1 VFQALTRDI
10 RLYMRLIAMQVK
22 AQMQYKVDLALD
34 VLTYFL
40 LTALEFATL
49 LIYFVPFPTLLD
61 WRMGEVAL
69 LGAVVSIGFGLAELF
84 GGGIDNFEVIIR
96 QGDFDRILLR
106 PVTALMQVSTTQ
118 FRLRRFGRITQGL
131 SAFGLALFF
140 LRDAHL
146 VWTPLKILVLCL
158 GVLSSAL
165 IFVSVLLLGATVC
178 FWTVETTELTNI
190 LTYGGREMLSYPLTI
205 YHQLLQ
211 RLFVFIVPL
220 AFGTYIPVCY
230 VLGRALPFALPNW
243 LAFFSPLIAL
253 LFALVALAFWR
264 FGVHR
269 YQSTGS

>member
-1 VFQALTRDI
+1 MFHALARDV
-10 RLYMRLIAMQVK
+10 RLYVCLITMQMK

-40 LTALEFATL
+40 VTALEFATL
-49 LIYFVPFPTLLD
+49 LIYFVPFPTLLG

-69 LGAVVSIGFGLAELF
+69 LGAVVSISFGLAELF

-118 FRLRRFGRITQGL
+118 FRLRRFGRISQGL
-131 SAFGLALFF
+131 GAFVLALFF
-140 LRDAHL
+140 LRGTLLA
-146 VWTPLKILVLCL
+146 WTPLKILVLCL
-158 GVLSSAL
+158 GIISSAL
-165 IFVSVLLLGATVC
+165 IFVSVLLLGATIC

-205 YHQLLQ
+205 YHQLMQ
-211 RLFVFIVPL
+211 RLFIFIVPL

-230 VLGRALPFALPNW
+230 ILGRALPFALPSW

-253 LFALVALAFWR
+253 LFALAALVFWR